1 MLHKQSSIVEGNT
14 NIFFMERRNKIH
26 KFKTEFN
33 KEIEELRNTQA
44 EIKTKLKNPITQ
56 QENKKEMF
64 RNTMGKAENRISRLI
79 DEADYTK

>member
-14 NIFFMERRNKIH
+14 NICFMERRNKIH